1 MGSEQQLKQS
11 LWSPDSTSCQYPG
24 YSQGAAPSKPLP
36 GSSSGSL
43 I

>member
-1 MGSEQQLKQS
+1 MGSEQLKQS

-24 YSQGAAPSKPLP
+24 YFLSAAPSKPLP